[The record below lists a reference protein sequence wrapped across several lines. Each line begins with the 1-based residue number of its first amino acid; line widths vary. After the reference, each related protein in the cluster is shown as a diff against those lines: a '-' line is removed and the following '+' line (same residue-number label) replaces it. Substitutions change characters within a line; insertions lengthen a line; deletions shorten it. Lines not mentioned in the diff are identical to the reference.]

1 MSGRM
6 FQMHHAES
14 GIPVPNARVQGTGKR
29 AYGSI
34 EPRSQST
41 HTRTVISSS
50 TKRTTPLLSTLT
62 SKEPC
67 SKSPVEHKVDANKHE
82 PW

>member
-1 MSGRM
+1 M

-34 EPRSQST
+34 EPRSQSIERT
-41 HTRTVISSS
+41 KHARTVISSS
-50 TKRTTPLLSTLT
+50 TKRTHTLLSTLT

>member
-50 TKRTTPLLSTLT
+50 TKRTHTLVVHAD
-62 SKEPC
+62 
-67 SKSPVEHKVDANKHE
+67 VEGAVFEIACRAQS
-82 PW
+82 